1 MSLLR
6 KKSLWKSVW
15 YSRVTLFLLLVLM
28 VALYGPVYAR
38 FVAERD
44 AAARRVAEEK
54 ELQAA
59 EIRKQEL
66 ESKVSELKED
76 SGAER
81 DIRRRF
87 DVAREGETVV
97 ILLEDENRNET
108 QIVSTTTS
116 TNQTKS
122 WWQTLFSWL
131 PL

>member
-15 YSRVTLFLLLVLM
+15 YSRATLFLLLVLM